1 MIVGTGSLGTSRP
14 GHQPC
19 RLARSSSA
27 PGDGGPFLDR
37 PLSSSGAAA
46 PTAPPVGLMAKAV
59 GTSDDTRRSDLKS
72 IRLPAGLHPED
83 SRSPPEARQ
92 ADVGR
97 RRWIRLP
104 TVRSRLVASYL
115 LLALTGALTTL
126 ATREILVFRLNDRMD
141 AAMRQE
147 VLELERLVEDG
158 RDPVTAEPFASV
170 RRVFD
175 VYFNRNVPSHEE
187 ALLAF
192 VDGGLYRSALARFPI
207 ERFPASAVDHWVR
220 LSARNGSADRL
231 SGRFQ
236 TAVGEA
242 YYRAVQVTVPRRPL
256 GEPDQGGEIGAF
268 IVAELPSGELAGIR
282 ELQLYGAGVT
292 FVVALLTAA
301 CAWFLAGRVLSP
313 VRQLTETA
321 RSISESDLTRRLQV
335 KGTDE
340 AAEMA
345 RSFNGMLDRLES
357 VYRWQREFLRAA
369 GHELR
374 TPLTVATGYLGVLG
388 PSVREQR
395 DTIPV
400 VLDELGRMGR
410 IVDDLQALAE
420 AEHPDYLMPQTLD
433 IQKFAHE
440 LMAKASALGDRE
452 WRLDRVDEGTMG
464 ADPDRLT
471 EAVLNLA
478 DNAVKN
484 TTPGDTIGLGIVVR
498 RDEVM
503 ISVRDSGIGVPEAD
517 RDRLFEPFVR
527 GPGVGQRYRGAGLGL
542 AIVKTVAEAH
552 GGWVTLDSEP
562 GRGSRFTIVL
572 PRGRGPWP
580 ES

>member
-1 MIVGTGSLGTSRP
+1 
-14 GHQPC
+14 
-19 RLARSSSA
+19 
-27 PGDGGPFLDR
+27 
-37 PLSSSGAAA
+37 
-46 PTAPPVGLMAKAV
+46 MAKAV
-59 GTSDDTRRSDLKS
+59 ETSDDTRRHNLKPT
-72 IRLPAGLHPED
+72 RVPVGPHPED
-83 SRSPPEARQ
+83 SRSRIETPQSE
-92 ADVGR
+92 VGK

-141 AAMRQE
+141 AALRQE

-158 RDPVTAEPFASV
+158 RDPITAEPFGSV

-192 VDGGLYRSALARFPI
+192 VDGQLYRSALARFPI
-207 ERFPASAVDHWVR
+207 ENFPASTVHNWVR
-220 LSARNGSADRL
+220 FSTGSGSADRL

-242 YYRAVQVTVPRRPL
+242 YYRGVRVTVPRRPL
-256 GEPDQGGEIGAF
+256 GETGQQGEVGAF

-313 VRQLTETA
+313 VRMLTETA

-388 PSVREQR
+388 DDARERR

-420 AEHPDYLMPQTLD
+420 AEQPDYLMPQTLD
-433 IQKFAHE
+433 IRKFAHE
-440 LMAKASALGDRE
+440 LMAKASALGERE
-452 WRLDRVDEGTMG
+452 WRLDEAAEGTVG

-484 TTPGDTIGLGIVVR
+484 TSPGDTIGIGIVIR
-498 RDEVM
+498 GDEVM
-503 ISVRDSGIGVPEAD
+503 IWVRDTGIGIPEAD
-517 RDRLFEPFVR
+517 RERLFEPFVR

-542 AIVKTVAEAH
+542 AIVKRVAEAH
-552 GGWVTLDSEP
+552 GGWVTLDSEL

-572 PRGRGPWP
+572 PRGQ
-580 ES
+580 E

>member
-1 MIVGTGSLGTSRP
+1 
-14 GHQPC
+14 
-19 RLARSSSA
+19 
-27 PGDGGPFLDR
+27 
-37 PLSSSGAAA
+37 
-46 PTAPPVGLMAKAV
+46 
-59 GTSDDTRRSDLKS
+59 
-72 IRLPAGLHPED
+72 
-83 SRSPPEARQ
+83 
-92 ADVGR
+92 
-97 RRWIRLP
+97 
-104 TVRSRLVASYL
+104 VR
-115 LLALTGALTTL
+115 
-126 ATREILVFRLNDRMD
+126 
-141 AAMRQE
+141 
-147 VLELERLVEDG
+147 
-158 RDPVTAEPFASV
+158 
-170 RRVFD
+170 
-175 VYFNRNVPSHEE
+175 
-187 ALLAF
+187 
-192 VDGGLYRSALARFPI
+192 
-207 ERFPASAVDHWVR
+207 
-220 LSARNGSADRL
+220 
-231 SGRFQ
+231 
-236 TAVGEA
+236 
-242 YYRAVQVTVPRRPL
+242 VTVPRRPL
-256 GEPDQGGEIGAF
+256 AEPLQGGEIGAF

-313 VRQLTETA
+313 VRMLTETA

-388 PSVREQR
+388 DNARERR
-395 DTIPV
+395 DTIPI

-420 AEHPDYLMPQTLD
+420 AEQPDYLMPQTLD
-433 IQKFAHE
+433 IPKFAHE
-440 LMAKASALGDRE
+440 LMAKASALGERE
-452 WRLDRVDEGTMG
+452 WRLDEAGGGTVG

-484 TTPGDTIGLGIVVR
+484 TSPGDTIGIGIEIHG
-498 RDEVM
+498 DQVM
-503 ISVRDSGIGVPEAD
+503 IWVRDTGIGIPEAD
-517 RDRLFEPFVR
+517 RERVFEPFVR
-527 GPGVGQRYRGAGLGL
+527 GAGVGHRYRGAGLGL

-552 GGWVTLDSEP
+552 GGWVTLESEP

-572 PRGRGPWP
+572 PQGKGQWR